1 MTNAPERIW
10 IDDARTYSATFFS
23 AGIPYVRADLFDALT
38 AERDAALA
46 LVAAAYEA
54 AEEKAEEYATKDFID
69 NGAAATYSA
78 TEAAEAIRTLTPA
91 DTLAAQAARDER
103 MRAEGA
109 REAEARI
116 ARLAA
121 ALKHLDR
128 AATEVIRYGAQTG
141 PQWTSITAASL
152 KARAALRENGD

>member
-23 AGIPYVRADLFDALT
+23 AGIPYVRADLFDAMT

-54 AEEKAEEYATKDFID
+54 AARLFDEAEGED
-69 NGAAATYSA
+69 
-78 TEAAEAIRTLTPA
+78 IRALTPA
-91 DTLAAQAARDER
+91 DAIAAQAARDER

-109 REAEARI
+109 REAEARNVKLANALRPLAKAYDALI
-116 ARLAA
+116 SQAPDHRRLAFGGEI
-121 ALKHLDR
+121 L
-128 AATEVIRYGAQTG
+128 TYGDFRR
-141 PQWTSITAASL
+141 
-152 KARAALRENGD
+152 ARAALRENGD